1 MCNIFLY
8 FIYKNIYIYIIIIII
23 IIIIIHI
30 HVFRPSQ
37 DSPVWLELTSREQLM
52 SVVIIIIFFTIIGE
66 KTLVRSVKVL
76 PLSIKSINPIQK
88 YSHIN
93 HMFVL

>member
-8 FIYKNIYIYIIIIII
+8 MYIYIYIIIIII
-23 IIIIIHI
+23 HM
-30 HVFRPSQ
+30 HLFRPSQ
-37 DSPVWLELTSREQLM
+37 DSSVWLGLTSREQLM
-52 SVVIIIIFFTIIGE
+52 SIVIIIIFFTIIGD

-76 PLSIKSINPIQK
+76 SLNIKSINPIQK
-88 YSHIN
+88 YPHIN